1 MTQPEAAVAIVHT
14 RREPET
20 VLLIR
25 RSERPDDSWSG
36 HWSLPG
42 GRCEP
47 ADPDAVHTALRELEE
62 ECGLRL
68 TAAHLERA
76 LPHTV
81 ARRKAPPFLLVA
93 PFVFRVDAELP
104 TTLDAR
110 EAVESL
116 WIPAAVLGDTAH
128 HSLRAVP
135 GRPREMLFPTIELRG
150 APLWGFTYRLLTDW
164 MHSRCADPADGLA
177 MAGTIL
183 DYLLS
188 LGLKLREPWSTRDGA
203 TVAAVEGA
211 IPVDV
216 VLSHFAGAGPHVAAI
231 NTLEVRPGGVRMLG
245 PGWEE
250 YRILA
255 RSEEAESAADK
266 HG

>member
-20 VLLIR
+20 VLLMR

-42 GRCEP
+42 GRC
-47 ADPDAVHTALRELEE
+47 DPSDRDAVHTALRELEE
-62 ECGLRL
+62 ECGVRL
-68 TAAHLERA
+68 TAAHLESA
-76 LPHTV
+76 LPYTV
-81 ARRKAPPFLLVA
+81 ARRRDPPFLLVA

-116 WIPAAVLGDTAH
+116 WIPAAVLGDAGLHT
-128 HSLRAVP
+128 LRCVP
-135 GRPREMLFPTIELRG
+135 GRPREMLFPTIELHG

-164 MHSRCADPADGLA
+164 MHSRCAHESDGLA

-188 LGLKLREPWSTRDGA
+188 LGLKLREPWSTRDGTA
-203 TVAAVEGA
+203 VAAVEGA
-211 IPVDV
+211 IPVDA
-216 VLSHFAGAGPHVAAI
+216 VLSHYAGAGPHVATI
-231 NTLEVRPGGVRMLG
+231 NTLEVRPDGVRMLG
-245 PGWEE
+245 PAWEE

-255 RSEEAESAADK
+255 R
-266 HG
+266 